1 MKIVSQIQSV
11 KVNLLNGL
19 KINAPVKLLGGLALG
34 AILIT
39 SVALSSGTTP
49 ASPLSANPVSEVVID
64 IDDLGGGITDFE
76 EAYTSKVNVASDLGG
91 GITDFEE
98 PYVNTVRS
106 NTDLGGGI
114 TDFEEPYVNTVR
126 SSNDLGGGISD
137 FEEPYVNAVR
147 SSAVEVQ
154 WDLDDIFNSSST
166 GLTSEPVEV
175 QWDLEDM
182 FNAVR
187 SGNDLGGGITDFE
200 EPYVNAVR
208 SSAVEVQWELEEL
221 FNASSTGL
229 TSEPVEVQ
237 WDLEDMFNAVRSG
250 NDLGGGITDFEEP
263 YVNAV
268 RSSSDLG
275 GGITD
280 FEEPYTSKV
289 SSLPTQLVDIED
301 EGGTGRMFEPWEFS
315 SWAGENEQA
324 NLFPEV
330 EL

>member
-19 KINAPVKLLGGLALG
+19 KINAPAKLLGGLALG

-49 ASPLSANPVSEVVID
+49 ASPLSANPVPE
-64 IDDLGGGITDFE
+64 
-76 EAYTSKVNVASDLGG
+76 
-91 GITDFEE
+91 
-98 PYVNTVRS
+98 
-106 NTDLGGGI
+106 
-114 TDFEEPYVNTVR
+114 
-126 SSNDLGGGISD
+126 
-137 FEEPYVNAVR
+137 AVR
-147 SSAVEVQ
+147 SS
-154 WDLDDIFNSSST
+154 S
-166 GLTSEPVEV
+166 
-175 QWDLEDM
+175 
-182 FNAVR
+182 
-187 SGNDLGGGITDFE
+187 DLGGGITDFE

-208 SSAVEVQWELEEL
+208 SS
-221 FNASSTGL
+221 S
-229 TSEPVEVQ
+229 
-237 WDLEDMFNAVRSG
+237 
-250 NDLGGGITDFEEP
+250 DLGGGITDFEEP
-263 YVNAV
+263 YLNAV

-315 SWAGENEQA
+315 NWAGENEQA

-330 EL
+330 DL

>member
-49 ASPLSANPVSEVVID
+49 TSPLSANPVSVAVID

-76 EAYTSKVNVASDLGG
+76 E
-91 GITDFEE
+91 
-98 PYVNTVRS
+98 
-106 NTDLGGGI
+106 
-114 TDFEEPYVNTVR
+114 
-126 SSNDLGGGISD
+126 
-137 FEEPYVNAVR
+137 PYVNAVR
-147 SSAVEVQ
+147 ASAVEVQ
-154 WDLDDIFNSSST
+154 WDLEDIFNSSST

-187 SGNDLGGGITDFE
+187 SG
-200 EPYVNAVR
+200 
-208 SSAVEVQWELEEL
+208 
-221 FNASSTGL
+221 
-229 TSEPVEVQ
+229 
-237 WDLEDMFNAVRSG
+237 
-250 NDLGGGITDFEEP
+250 
-263 YVNAV
+263 
-268 RSSSDLG
+268 SDLG

-280 FEEPYTSKV
+280 FEELYTSKV
-289 SSLPTQLVDIED
+289 SSLSTQLVDIED
-301 EGGTGRMFEPWEFS
+301 EGGTGRMFAPWEFS
-315 SWAGENEQA
+315 NWAGENNQA

>member
-19 KINAPVKLLGGLALG
+19 KFNAPAKLLGGLALG

-49 ASPLSANPVSEVVID
+49 ASPLPANPVP
-64 IDDLGGGITDFE
+64 
-76 EAYTSKVNVASDLGG
+76 EAVRSSSDLGG

-98 PYVNTVRS
+98 PYVN
-106 NTDLGGGI
+106 
-114 TDFEEPYVNTVR
+114 
-126 SSNDLGGGISD
+126 
-137 FEEPYVNAVR
+137 AVR
-147 SSAVEVQ
+147 ASAVEVQ
-154 WDLDDIFNSSST
+154 WDLEDIFNSSST

-187 SGNDLGGGITDFE
+187 SGSDLGGGITDFE

-208 SSAVEVQWELEEL
+208 
-221 FNASSTGL
+221 ASS
-229 TSEPVEVQ
+229 
-237 WDLEDMFNAVRSG
+237 
-250 NDLGGGITDFEEP
+250 DLGGGITDFEEP

-275 GGITD
+275 GGIPDDEWMFNSPYHQD
-280 FEEPYTSKV
+280 FSNV
-289 SSLPTQLVDIED
+289 
-301 EGGTGRMFEPWEFS
+301 GG
-315 SWAGENEQA
+315 
-324 NLFPEV
+324 
-330 EL
+330 